1 MTTLFFI
8 AIIFVFYQNERII
21 FLEKFNIS
29 VTLYCILEAVV
40 QRCSVKKVF
49 LEILQNSQENTR
61 ARVYMMGNIGR

>member
-21 FLEKFNIS
+21 FLEKFNIW
-29 VTLYCILEAVV
+29 VTLYCILEAAV

>member
-21 FLEKFNIS
+21 FLEKFNIW